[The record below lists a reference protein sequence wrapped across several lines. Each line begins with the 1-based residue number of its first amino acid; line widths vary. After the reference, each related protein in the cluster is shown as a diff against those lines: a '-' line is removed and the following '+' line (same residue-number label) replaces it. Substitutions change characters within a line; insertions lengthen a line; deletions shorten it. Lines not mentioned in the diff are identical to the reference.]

1 MARDNHQTPTI
12 LVVENN
18 GDVLDLVTSIVAAQG
33 WHPLAAV
40 GLTEAR
46 ELLRQQGVDAIV
58 TDLSLDDG
66 DGLELVR
73 EVRSSSVGPLPMLVI
88 SSYATDEMRTQVREA
103 GAIDL
108 LEKPFR
114 MSHFATVLTDAMGGQ
129 PQRSVAGST

>member
-1 MARDNHQTPTI
+1 MARDNDQTPTI

-18 GDVLDLVTSIVAAQG
+18 GDVLELVTTIVAAQG
-33 WHPLAAV
+33 WQPLAAV
-40 GLTEAR
+40 GLAEAR

-73 EVRSSSVGPLPMLVI
+73 EVRSSLAYPLPMLVI
-88 SSYATDEMRTQVREA
+88 SSYATAEMRELARQA

-114 MSHFATVLTDAMGGQ
+114 MSHLATVLTEAMSRQ
-129 PQRSVAGST
+129 PARSTASSG